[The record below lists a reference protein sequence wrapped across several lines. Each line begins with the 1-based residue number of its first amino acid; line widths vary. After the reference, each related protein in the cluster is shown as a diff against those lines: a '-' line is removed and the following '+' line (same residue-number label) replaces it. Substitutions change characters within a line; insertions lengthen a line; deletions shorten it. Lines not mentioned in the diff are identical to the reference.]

1 MTMKQLIKAVA
12 DDMQANWISMRG
24 MSRADVIKAA
34 KRVVDHKIRTG
45 AIKVIKKSQDQSKQ
59 K

>member
-12 DDMQANWISMRG
+12 DDMQANWTSMRG

>member
-34 KRVVDHKIRTG
+34 KRVVYHKIRTG
-45 AIKVIKKSQDQSKQ
+45 AIKVIKKSQDQSK
-59 K
+59 